1 MPNEAPKPQSRLGG
15 QLGILSFTVFLDL
28 VGFGMILPLLPF
40 YAERFGASPF
50 QVGLLFSA
58 YSLAQF
64 VSSPILGHLSD
75 RLGRRPILLVSILG
89 GCGAYLLFALTQG
102 LTVLFIARTLAG
114 LAAGNYG
121 IAQAYVADVTRP
133 ESRAKAM
140 GWLGAAFGLGFIFG
154 PALGG
159 FLSYW
164 GAAAVPLGAAV
175 LSAGNFILVWAW
187 LPEPMR
193 HPDAGGD
200 RPRGYRLDFDPL
212 RSSAARASLVTL
224 LTLYGVVIFGFSAM
238 EATLALFCEQRLD
251 FGIRETSWLFVF
263 VGVLIVLVQMGL
275 VGRLVSRY
283 GEGVLLLVGIVVMA
297 AGLLL
302 LGRVE
307 TVPTLLSAIAFLA
320 VGSGLHNP
328 AAFSLMS
335 RLAPAD
341 SQGGV
346 LGLARSFGALARVAG
361 PIWGGWSFHHLG
373 SMWPF
378 LSAGG
383 LLAASAIVVLRLLPK
398 LRFSST
404 SG

>member
-1 MPNEAPKPQSRLGG
+1 
-15 QLGILSFTVFLDL
+15 
-28 VGFGMILPLLPF
+28 MI
-40 YAERFGASPF
+40 
-50 QVGLLFSA
+50 
-58 YSLAQF
+58 
-64 VSSPILGHLSD
+64 
-75 RLGRRPILLVSILG
+75 
-89 GCGAYLLFALTQG
+89 
-102 LTVLFIARTLAG
+102 
-114 LAAGNYG
+114 
-121 IAQAYVADVTRP
+121 
-133 ESRAKAM
+133 
-140 GWLGAAFGLGFIFG
+140 
-154 PALGG
+154 
-159 FLSYW
+159 YW

-193 HPDAGGD
+193 PSGVGGD
-200 RPRGYRLDFDPL
+200 RPRGRRFDLDPL
-212 RSSAARASLVTL
+212 RGSAARASLVTL
-224 LTLYGVVIFGFSAM
+224 LSIYGVVIFGFSAM
-238 EATLALFCEQRLD
+238 EATLALLCEQRFD

-263 VGVLIVLVQMGL
+263 VGVLIVLVQVGL

-307 TVPTLLSAIAFLA
+307 TVPTLLSATAFLA
-320 VGSGLHNP
+320 VGSGLHHP

-346 LGLARSFGALARVAG
+346 LGLARSFGALERVVG

-383 LLAASAIVVLRLLPK
+383 VLAASAIVVLRLLPK
-398 LRFSST
+398 LKLSNT